1 MKKLIISILSVIT
14 ILIAIAWG
22 AIKFYPEKLMPIFIR
37 QQLEASRKISNS
49 FHEKDGIVVV
59 TVGTATPL
67 PGERAQTGTAV
78 FINGHFFMFDIG
90 AGVVQK
96 SENIGLPLTQLDGI
110 FFTHY
115 HSDHM
120 MDLPNMI
127 SRSWVMGRT
136 GDLHIY
142 GPDSLTTIVN
152 TANSFLTIENEYRL
166 DHHGPEVMDI
176 TKAKGIPHEYHI
188 EQNSSVVVFQK
199 DGITITAFD
208 VNHEPIEPAV
218 GYMIEYKGK
227 KVIISGDTKRN
238 ELLEKMAQDCD
249 LLIHEV
255 MLMSFQK
262 ILEEKLI
269 EAGMDRE
276 AKIIYDIQDYHTST
290 AEVAALAQRAN
301 VKKLVLNHL
310 APAPDNVFIK
320 NMYLNELK
328 GFDGSIHLANDG
340 DKFIVK

>member
-14 ILIAIAWG
+14 ILIVIAWG
-22 AIKFYPEKLMPIFIR
+22 AIKFFPEKWMPLFIG
-37 QQLEASRKISNS
+37 QQLEANRNNSNA

-78 FINGHFFMFDIG
+78 FANGYFFMFDVG

-96 SENIGLPLTQLDGI
+96 SENLGLPLTQLDGI

-120 MDLPNMI
+120 MDLPNII

-142 GPDSLTTIVN
+142 GPDSLTSIMN
-152 TANSFLTIENEYRL
+152 AANSFLTIENKYRL
-166 DHHGPEVMDI
+166 DHHGAEVMDI

-188 EQNSSVVVFQK
+188 GQNSSVVVFQK

-218 GYMIEYKGK
+218 GYMIEYNGK
-227 KVIISGDTKRN
+227 NVVISGDTKVN
-238 ELLEKMAQDCD
+238 ALLEKMAQDCD

-262 ILEEKLI
+262 ILEEELA
-269 EAGMDRE
+269 EAGMERNT
-276 AKIIYDIQDYHTST
+276 KIIHDIQDYHTST

-328 GFDGSIHLANDG
+328 GFEGSIHLANDG

>member
-14 ILIAIAWG
+14 ILIAIAWV
-22 AIKFYPEKLMPIFIR
+22 AIKFYPEKLVPIFIR
-37 QQLEASRKISNS
+37 QQLEASRNISNS

-78 FINGHFFMFDIG
+78 FINGHFFMFDVG

-96 SENIGLPLTQLDGI
+96 SENLGLPLTQLDGI

-127 SRSWVMGRT
+127 SRSWIMGRT
-136 GDLHIY
+136 DDLNIY
-142 GPDSLTTIVN
+142 GPDSLTSIVKA
-152 TANSFLTIENEYRL
+152 ANSFLTIENKYRV
-166 DHHGPEVMDI
+166 DHHGTEIMEI
-176 TKAKGIPHEYHI
+176 TKAKGIPHEYDVAH
-188 EQNSSVVVFQK
+188 NSSVVVFQK

-218 GYMIEYKGK
+218 GYVIEYNGK
-227 KVIISGDTKRN
+227 KVVISGDTKENR
-238 ELLEKMAQDCD
+238 LLEKMAQDCD

-262 ILEEKLI
+262 ILEVELAK
-269 EAGMDRE
+269 ARMDRN

-328 GFDGSIHLANDG
+328 GFDGPIHLANDG
-340 DKFIVK
+340 DKFIIK

>member
-1 MKKLIISILSVIT
+1 MKKKTFSILTVLI
-14 ILIAIAWG
+14 ILIAVAWG
-22 AIKFYPEKLMPIFIR
+22 AIKFYPEKFVQIFIR
-37 QQLEASRKISNS
+37 QQLESNSNNSNS
-49 FHEKDGIVVV
+49 FHDKEGIVVV

-67 PGERAQTGTAV
+67 PGERAQTGTAIFV
-78 FINGHFFMFDIG
+78 NGYFFMFDVG
-90 AGVVQK
+90 AGIVQK

-127 SRSWVMGRT
+127 SRSWVMGRK
-136 GDLHIY
+136 DELHIY
-142 GPDSLTTIVN
+142 GPDSLSTIVN
-152 TANSFLTIENEYRL
+152 SANSFLTLENKYRV
-166 DHHGPEVMDI
+166 DHHGPKVMDI

-188 EQNSSVVVFQK
+188 DQNSSVIVFQK

-208 VNHEPIEPAV
+208 VNHDPIEPAV
-218 GYMIEYKGK
+218 GYKIEYKGK
-227 KVIISGDTKRN
+227 KVILSGDTKQN
-238 ELLEKMAQDCD
+238 ELLEKMAMDCD

-262 ILEEKLI
+262 MLNI
-269 EAGMDRE
+269 ELAKAGMERE

-290 AEVAALAQRAN
+290 EEVAALAQRAN

-310 APAPDNVFIK
+310 APAPDNIFIK

-328 GFDGSIHLANDG
+328 GFDGAIHLAHDG
-340 DKFIVK
+340 DIFIVK

>member
-1 MKKLIISILSVIT
+1 MKKLIISILSVLT
-14 ILIAIAWG
+14 ILIVIVWG
-22 AIKFYPEKLMPIFIR
+22 TIKFYPEKLVPIFIR
-37 QQLEASRKISNS
+37 QQLEANSNNSNS
-49 FHEKDGIVVV
+49 FHEKDGIIVV

-78 FINGHFFMFDIG
+78 FVNGYFFMFDVG

-96 SENIGLPLTQLDGI
+96 SENLGLPLTQLDGI

-127 SRSWVMGRT
+127 SRSWVLGRT
-136 GDLHIY
+136 DDLHIY
-142 GPDSLTTIVN
+142 GPENLTSIVSA
-152 TANSFLTIENEYRL
+152 ANSFLTIENKYRV
-166 DHHGPEVMDI
+166 DHHGKKIMDI
-176 TKAKGIPHEYHI
+176 TKAKGIPHEYDVAH
-188 EQNSSVVVFQK
+188 NSSMVVFQK

-208 VNHEPIEPAV
+208 VDHEPIEPAV
-218 GYMIEYKGK
+218 GYIIQYNGK
-227 KVIISGDTKRN
+227 KVVISGDTIKN
-238 ELLEKMAQDCD
+238 ELLEEMAKNCD

-262 ILEEKLI
+262 TLETELV
-269 EAGMDRE
+269 EARMDRN

-301 VKKLVLNHL
+301 VKRLVLNHL
-310 APAPDNVFIK
+310 APAPDNVIIK
-320 NMYLNELK
+320 KMYLNELK
-328 GFDGSIHLANDG
+328 GYSGPIHLANDG